1 MKTFDLERV
10 RMSLESLIAAVLG
23 VDEASLTDESGRATV
38 TEWDSVAQ
46 LNVLSAIEET
56 YEVMFSSVE
65 MRELN
70 TIRTIRAALKAQEID
85 G

>member
-1 MKTFDLERV
+1 
-10 RMSLESLIAAVLG
+10 MSLESLIAAVLD
-23 VDEASLTDESGRATV
+23 VDEDNLNDESGRASV
-38 TEWDSVAQ
+38 AEWDSVAQ

-56 YEVMFSSVE
+56 YAVMFSSAE

-70 TIRTIRAALKAQEID
+70 TIGAIRSALKAKEID

>member
-1 MKTFDLERV
+1 
-10 RMSLESLIAAVLG
+10 MSLESLIAAVLG

>member
-1 MKTFDLERV
+1 
-10 RMSLESLIAAVLG
+10 MSLESLIADVLA
-23 VDEASLTDESGRATV
+23 VDEASLTDESGRGTV

-56 YEVMFSSVE
+56 FDVMFSSVE

-70 TIRTIRAALKAQEID
+70 SIGAIRAALKAKEID

>member
-1 MKTFDLERV
+1 
-10 RMSLESLIAAVLG
+10 MSLESLIAAVLG

-46 LNVLSAIEET
+46 LNVLSSIEET